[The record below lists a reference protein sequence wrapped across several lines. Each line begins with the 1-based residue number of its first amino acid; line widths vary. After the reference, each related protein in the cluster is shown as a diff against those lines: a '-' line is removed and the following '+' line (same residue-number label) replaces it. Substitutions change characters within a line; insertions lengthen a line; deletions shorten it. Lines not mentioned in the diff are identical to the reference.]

1 MANENLATYLN
12 DHLAGAQGAIDLLES
27 LEKSYQGTEV
37 GGFVTILKSEI
48 DSDRQELKALVL
60 RLKLE
65 ESAVRKV
72 SGWLAEKLGELKLF
86 FDSQDGDFPL
96 FEAFEA
102 LSVGIEGKRLLWR
115 ALSAT
120 EHEVAGLRGPD
131 YERLIERAED
141 QRKRV
146 EDERLK
152 TAKKAFTEE
161 ALARGSSS

>member
-12 DHLAGAQGAIDLLES
+12 DHLAGAEGAIDLLES
-27 LEKSYQGTEV
+27 LEKTYQGTGV
-37 GGFVTILKSEI
+37 GSFVAILKSEI

-60 RLKLE
+60 RLNLE

-72 SGWLAEKLGELKLF
+72 SGWFAEKLGELKLL
-86 FDSQDGDFPL
+86 FDSQDDHFPL
-96 FEAFEA
+96 LQSFEA

-115 ALSAT
+115 ALAAI

-131 YERLIERAED
+131 YERLVERAED

-146 EDERLK
+146 EEERLK
-152 TAKKAFTEE
+152 AAKKALTEE